1 MWNKLFAVGYL
12 NGYRRFIS
20 YSYSSNYHK
29 GESIEISSFY
39 FHWTKQSLD
48 AKPKMV
54 VIVFEIT
61 TDNVYRIP
69 SVATE
74 AITYW

>member
-1 MWNKLFAVGYL
+1 MVTDVSLATATVAIIIGK
-12 NGYRRFIS
+12 
-20 YSYSSNYHK
+20 
-29 GESIEISSFY
+29 ESIEISSLY

-54 VIVFEIT
+54 VIIFEIT

>member
-1 MWNKLFAVGYL
+1 MVTDVSLATATVAIIIGK
-12 NGYRRFIS
+12 
-20 YSYSSNYHK
+20 
-29 GESIEISSFY
+29 ESIEISSFY

-54 VIVFEIT
+54 VIIFEI